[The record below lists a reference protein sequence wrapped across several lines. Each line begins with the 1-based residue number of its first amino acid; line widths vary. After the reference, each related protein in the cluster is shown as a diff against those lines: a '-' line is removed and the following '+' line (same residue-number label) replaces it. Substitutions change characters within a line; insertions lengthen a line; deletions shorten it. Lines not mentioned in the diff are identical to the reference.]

1 MEETLRVN
9 YEMAIDLKLYVSAFR
24 LAIRLDDTDKIKEV
38 FSLVDDKLVK
48 KQLCFMAARQRIV
61 IPGLEEEEELQKVAS
76 NQLLTDFYIRLA
88 KELDVLEPKKPE
100 QVYKSLGEDSKIAVD
115 SLNANLADTYVNAF
129 VNMGCKKDTLMIA
142 DPPLDKP
149 WITNLKKTGI
159 TAATASIGLIDM
171 WDLSSGIF

>member
-1 MEETLRVN
+1 
-9 YEMAIDLKLYVSAFR
+9 
-24 LAIRLDDTDKIKEV
+24 
-38 FSLVDDKLVK
+38 
-48 KQLCFMAARQRIV
+48 
-61 IPGLEEEEELQKVAS
+61 
-76 NQLLTDFYIRLA
+76 
-88 KELDVLEPKKPE
+88 LEPKKPE